1 MMRRLTTAA
10 FIVVTLVAL
19 AACSGSAASA
29 PPAAAPS
36 QAGSPAPAGS
46 AGGSTA
52 VQMKGLAFDPTSLT
66 VPTGSKVTWTNNDTT
81 AHTVTFD
88 DGSADSGNIAPGS
101 TFDHTFA
108 AAGTFAYHCTIH
120 AFMKGTVTVAS

>member
-1 MMRRLTTAA
+1 MMPRLTTAT
-10 FIVVTLVAL
+10 FIVATLVVL

-36 QAGSPAPAGS
+36 LSGSLPPAAS

-52 VQMKGLAFDPTSLT
+52 VEMKELAFNPTTLT

-88 DGSADSGNIAPGS
+88 DGSADSGNLAVGS

-108 AAGTFAYHCTIH
+108 TAGTFAYHCTIH
-120 AFMKGTVTVAS
+120 SFMKGTVTVTS

>member
-1 MMRRLTTAA
+1 MRRLTTAV
-10 FIVVTLVAL
+10 FIVLTLVAV

-36 QAGSPAPAGS
+36 QAGSLPPAAS

-52 VQMKGLAFDPTSLT
+52 VEMKGLAFDPTTLT
-66 VPTGSKVTWTNNDTT
+66 VPTGSKVTWSNNDTT

-88 DGSADSGNIAPGS
+88 DGSADSGNLAVGA

-120 AFMKGTVTVAS
+120 SFMKGTVTVS

>member
-1 MMRRLTTAA
+1 MMPRLTTAT
-10 FIVVTLVAL
+10 FIVATLVVL

-36 QAGSPAPAGS
+36 LSGSVPPAAS

-52 VQMKGLAFDPTSLT
+52 VEMKELAFNPTTLT

-88 DGSADSGNIAPGS
+88 DGSADSGNLAVGS

-120 AFMKGTVTVAS
+120 SFMKGTLTVTS